1 MQNETQHIIDTIVIG
16 AGLTGLTTAHTL
28 RKHGKEVVV
37 LEKTNRIGGQIQT
50 HRQDGF
56 TFESGPNTGVV
67 AILKW
72 LNYLKNWKRRLHARG
87 GTQRS

>member
-37 LEKTNRIGGQIQT
+37 LEKTTKLSNGGYGKVKSFMPYHLT
-50 HRQDGF
+50 
-56 TFESGPNTGVV
+56 
-67 AILKW
+67 
-72 LNYLKNWKRRLHARG
+72 
-87 GTQRS
+87 

>member
-37 LEKTNRIGGQIQT
+37 LEKTNRIGGQNSKLIGKMVSRSKADQT
-50 HRQDGF
+50 R
-56 TFESGPNTGVV
+56 V
-67 AILKW
+67 L
-72 LNYLKNWKRRLHARG
+72 
-87 GTQRS
+87 